1 MAVGQ
6 YVFYGKPFIGRSPG
20 ANGAA
25 NTLAALIPLPAALTS
40 ANTCP
45 CAGWSMAAGAK
56 NPKNSAKKL
65 YVVGVSSY
73 CAGRAVENSLYVE
86 QLRIRCK

>member
-25 NTLAALIPLPAALTS
+25 NTLAALIPLPAALPP
-40 ANTCP
+40 ADTCP
-45 CAGWSMAAGAK
+45 CAGWSVAAGGG
-56 NPKNSAKKL
+56 SQVIVREEQL
-65 YVVGVSSY
+65 RIR
-73 CAGRAVENSLYVE
+73 CRAVENSL
-86 QLRIRCK
+86 